1 MRKILGFTLII
12 VLFVLVLRFGGF
24 SLNDFS
30 NQIHLRDPGTVLS
43 PLTDNIPKGHEVVG
57 DIPTGNGGGYT
68 FDPNARLDGGTGN
81 NENTSYSPIINGTTS
96 NEENNSELPN
106 ESVDTSVDATESS
119 TVENES
125 KSKEESKEESKAES
139 KEESKTEVESKA
151 EPKEESKNDSK
162 DKKEDTTQEANINTK
177 TWTFTIGDKTLELTP
192 ENTASFLKWLETQFK
207 NNSTIT
213 YTDNSDSSNTSSSP
227 TYASNEEISNLIS
240 SINIVDALPT
250 TADYNRT
257 NFEKPVKSYTLDG
270 KKVNRNDYAW
280 KTSPYFNE
288 ADFTYTCPYT
298 GKVITDMDDNK
309 EDNDY
314 GNIDYD
320 HIVPLKSAYLR
331 GASEWTDEQRNAY
344 AYDQSVG
351 VDVLNSANR
360 SKSDKGPAEW
370 LPDINRGSYCYSWL
384 VICQK
389 YNLSMTQ
396 EEIDICNAEIEK
408 AIKNGEPVVFMGGH
422 N

>member
-12 VLFVLVLRFGGF
+12 VLFVLVLKFGGF
-24 SLNDFS
+24 SLKDFS

-43 PLTDNIPKGHEVVG
+43 PLTENIPKGHEVVG

-68 FDPNARLDGGTGN
+68 FDPNARLDGSTGN
-81 NENTSYSPIINGTTS
+81 NENTPYSPIINGTTS

-106 ESVDTSVDATESS
+106 ESTDTSTTENS
-119 TVENES
+119 TVENKEDSNVES
-125 KSKEESKEESKAES
+125 ENKPEDKP
-139 KEESKTEVESKA
+139 KEESKTETESKE
-151 EPKEESKNDSK
+151 EPKEESKTDPKN
-162 DKKEDTTQEANINTK
+162 KEETTQEANINTK

-207 NNSTIT
+207 DNSTIT
-213 YTDNSDSSNTSSSP
+213 YTDSSDTSSNPTSN
-227 TYASNEEISNLIS
+227 TTSNEEISKLIS
-240 SINIVDALPT
+240 SINTVDALPT
-250 TADYNRT
+250 TADYNRA

-288 ADFTYTCPYT
+288 KDFTYTCPYT
-298 GKVITDMDDNK
+298 GKVIKDLDDNK
-309 EDNDY
+309 EDKDF
-314 GNIDYD
+314 GSVDFD
-320 HIVPLKSAYLR
+320 HIIPLKSAYLR

-396 EEIDICNAEIEK
+396 EEIDICNAEIDK